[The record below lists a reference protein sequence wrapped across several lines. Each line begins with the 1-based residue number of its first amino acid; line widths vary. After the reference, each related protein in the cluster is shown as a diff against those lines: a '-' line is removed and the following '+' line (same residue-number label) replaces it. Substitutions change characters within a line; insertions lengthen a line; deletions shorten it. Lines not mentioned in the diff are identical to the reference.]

1 MSNNPFYN
9 SSRHTLTG
17 SKEPTETIA
26 HPEQNLSSRIGQT
39 APLALAPSTAG
50 PLAPQPSSS
59 RTIELIKIEDDPE
72 DVVAAP
78 QVESVHS
85 SDIEFIDTEGED
97 SIGLRGSM
105 DDGDENSEGHKK
117 QRENVIR
124 CKIYRDKKKE
134 EQLEG
139 ERQLERLLAEN
150 ESAKMREAILDK
162 SIAVLRQTYI
172 KLVAKG
178 QICGD
183 CSSDEGETGGKEETE

>member
-9 SSRHTLTG
+9 SSRHTLTV
-17 SKEPTETIA
+17 SKEATETIA
-26 HPEQNLSSRIGQT
+26 HPEQNLSSRLGQT
-39 APLALAPSTAG
+39 APLPL
-50 PLAPQPSSS
+50 PLAPQASSS

-183 CSSDEGETGGKEETE
+183 CSSDEEGTAAKEETE